1 MKMPTSL
8 FRFSVAAALVF
19 LLLPAN
25 AAQTSPKQFNFT
37 VAPFDAIDDLH
48 GSPLS
53 ADLVIFA
60 AGNQFM
66 VMPALLKVFQASH
79 PTIHRVFYETLPPGI
94 EAKQIAAGSV
104 EIGNLLTDVKP
115 DVMLT
120 GLRAMKQ
127 AKTQGLVSHYVTY
140 ASNQLAIEVAAG
152 NPKGVHGLTD
162 PGRDDVRV
170 SMPNPRWEG
179 VAAQIEAAYRKAGG
193 EALSQKI
200 MQTKLDAGTT
210 LLTRIHHRETSLNII
225 AGKADAGPVWISEAL
240 YARRIG
246 SPIDFVEIPPG
257 QNVTGNYVAAAL
269 VRAPHVTA
277 AREFVDFMAGP
288 VAAAIYRSYGFDP
301 PQNKSG

>member
-8 FRFSVAAALVF
+8 FRFSVAAALS
-19 LLLPAN
+19 LGLLPAN
-25 AAQTSPKQFNFT
+25 AAQTAPKQFNFT

-66 VMPALLKVFQASH
+66 VMPALLRAFQASH
-79 PTIHRVFYETLPPGI
+79 PAVRRVFYETLPPGI

-104 EIGNLLTDVKP
+104 EIGNLVADVQP

-127 AKTQGLVSHYVTY
+127 AKAKGLVSHYVVY

-152 NPKGVHGLTD
+152 NPQGVPGVTD
-162 PGRDDVRV
+162 LGRDDVRV

-179 VAAQIEAAYRKAGG
+179 VAAQIETAYRKAGG

-200 MQTKLDAGTT
+200 MLTKVDAGTT
-210 LLTRIHHRETSLNII
+210 LLTRIHHRETAFNII
-225 AGKADAGPVWISEAL
+225 QGKADAGPVW
-240 YARRIG
+240 
-246 SPIDFVEIPPG
+246 
-257 QNVTGNYVAAAL
+257 
-269 VRAPHVTA
+269 
-277 AREFVDFMAGP
+277 
-288 VAAAIYRSYGFDP
+288 GFNP
-301 PQNKSG
+301 PQNKGG